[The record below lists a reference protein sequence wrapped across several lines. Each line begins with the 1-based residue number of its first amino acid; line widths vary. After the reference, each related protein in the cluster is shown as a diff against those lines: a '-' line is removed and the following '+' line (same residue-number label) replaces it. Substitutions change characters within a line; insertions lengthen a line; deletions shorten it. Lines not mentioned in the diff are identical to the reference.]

1 MRCGAFFAKPLV
13 AILACLSSPLSRLY
27 SLLLRKLHTGTKSS
41 TFYYILRVLY
51 FCVCWKRVLLVKS
64 IVLQRMKGC
73 LEAGEYIPV
82 RKGKRAQGFLHLFPF
97 SESSIKTV
105 LNQSAKKP
113 DFSRQS
119 NQSPH

>member
-1 MRCGAFFAKPLV
+1 
-13 AILACLSSPLSRLY
+13 
-27 SLLLRKLHTGTKSS
+27 
-41 TFYYILRVLY
+41 
-51 FCVCWKRVLLVKS
+51 VKS